1 MITRIQALAGLQP
14 LGTATIDEWSSA
26 INGIKWSLHLT
37 AQKYLKQGYLEAVH
51 REGLLYYA
59 LSAKGI
65 DLLSSQPVPGQR
77 ALLEF
82 DGGIVQTA
90 IKRQPISIF
99 HLGASTCTSHPSL

>member
-14 LGTATIDEWSSA
+14 LGIATIDEWTSA
-26 INGIKWSLHLT
+26 IDGIKWSLQQT
-37 AQKYLKQGYLEAVH
+37 AQKYLKQGYLEVIH
-51 REGLLYYA
+51 QEGVPYYT

-65 DLLSSQPVPGQR
+65 DLLASQQVPGQR

-99 HLGASTCTSHPSL
+99 HLGAST